1 MKSIRITAAALAI
14 MLALLAF
21 ASCTPGKPETTT
33 VAVTTEAETTEAVT
47 TEAVTTEAETTAA
60 DTAEETAQDGRLVF
74 EGISI
79 ELPAGF
85 TTTESVTSG
94 QKVITAVPPEY
105 PAKSDNITLTS
116 GVDKVDNYTKESL
129 QLMYDQIFG
138 AGAVTDLTVTR
149 DKFGDLDRVIITY
162 NVTVNGSAMKQ
173 KSCNYFSGDKVVVIT
188 FTDVT
193 GSYVSEF
200 DAAYESIQKA

>member
-1 MKSIRITAAALAI
+1 MTSIRITAAALAI

-47 TEAVTTEAETTAA
+47 TEAVTTEAETTA
-60 DTAEETAQDGRLVF
+60 EETAQDGRLVF

-116 GVDKVDNYTKESL
+116 GLDKVDNYTKETL
-129 QLMYDQIFG
+129 QTMYDQIFG
-138 AGAVTDLTVTR
+138 AGAVTDLTVDR

>member
-33 VAVTTEAETTEAVT
+33 AAVTTEAETTEAVTTEAETTEAVT
-47 TEAVTTEAETTAA
+47 TEAVTTEAET
-60 DTAEETAQDGRLVF
+60 TAEETAQDGRLVF

-116 GVDKVDNYTKESL
+116 GVDKVD
-129 QLMYDQIFG
+129 QIFG
-138 AGAVTDLTVTR
+138 AGAVTDLTVDR

-200 DAAYESIQKA
+200 DAAYGSIQKA